1 MKLTHIYRIKPSTEQ
16 VAIMDDWL
24 ELLRRHFNY
33 ALGQRFDWLRRTR
46 CQIDR
51 CSLVSEPIGE
61 IPDKFPGY
69 NFQAGKLKQTKELFP
84 AYKNIHAEVQQQNLK
99 RLDKAWDR
107 WMKPDKSGKRAG
119 RPRFKK
125 KGEMRSFT
133 FPRINSPKAG
143 ANKIE
148 NGVLTLSKIGSMPV
162 IMHRLFPE
170 GFELKTATIVKKADG
185 WYIAVSLEDD
195 SVPSPKPID
204 EIKNVVGVDLGVK
217 SFLVTSEGEAVEVQ
231 QHYRR
236 TQKHLACQQKR
247 LTRKEP
253 GSINAQKQ
261 KSKIS
266 RIHQRIGRKREIFH
280 YNVAHQLVKKY
291 DLIAVEDLNIKGLA
305 RTHLA
310 KSIYDVAWGKFLTIL
325 EAVALRSGVHFVKVS
340 PHNTTVD
347 CSGCS
352 TKVPKTLSVRLHEC
366 PKCNL
371 EMDRDE
377 NAAINILNKALT
389 AVGLTVAAY
398 RRLSACTPVEVGMP
412 NCEVGMPLLYRAS
425 G

>member
-16 VAIMDDWL
+16 VAMMDTWL
-24 ELLRRHFNY
+24 EMLRRHFNY

-51 CSLVSEPIGE
+51 CSLVSEPIGD

-69 NFQAGKLKQTKELFP
+69 NEQAGKLKATKELFP
-84 AYKNIHAEVQQQNLK
+84 IYREIHAEVQQQNLK
-99 RLDKAWDR
+99 RLDRAWDR
-107 WMKPDKSGKRAG
+107 WIKPDKSGKRAG

-125 KGEMRSFT
+125 KGQMRSFA
-133 FPRINSPKAG
+133 FPRINCPKAG
-143 ANKIE
+143 VNRIE
-148 NGVLTLSKIGSMPV
+148 AGVLTLSKIGSMPI
-162 IMHRLFPE
+162 IMHRPFPD

-185 WYIAVSLEDD
+185 WYVAVSLEDN

-204 EIKNVVGVDLGVK
+204 EIKSVVGVDLGLK

-231 QHYRR
+231 QHYRN
-236 TQKHLACQQKR
+236 TQKHLARQHKR
-247 LTRKEP
+247 LARKKL
-253 GSINAQKQ
+253 GSVNAEKQ
-261 KSKIS
+261 KEKIS

-280 YNVAHQLVKKY
+280 YSVAHQLVKKY

-305 RTHLA
+305 KTRLA

-325 EAVALRSGVHFVKVS
+325 EAVAVRCGVHLVKVS
-340 PHNTTVD
+340 PHNTTVN
-347 CSGCS
+347 CSKCA

-377 NAAINILNKALT
+377 NAAINILHKALT

-398 RRLSACTPVEVGMP
+398 RRLSGYTPDEVGMP
-412 NCEVGMPLLYRAS
+412 NCELGKLSLYS
-425 G
+425 